1 MCACVLCSGR
11 GAPVPHQR
19 PTESVLPLQ
28 VALYSDI
35 LSDTRIPTTS
45 VQRLAVFRSSAEGKI
60 IKHLSKYWGS
70 STQEDPCRSNM
81 GGRDPCNPCGVDAY
95 DHLLS
100 THQSI
105 DR

>member
-11 GAPVPHQR
+11 GVPVPHQQ

-81 GGRDPCNPCGVDAY
+81 GGRDPCNPCGVDA
-95 DHLLS
+95 
-100 THQSI
+100 
-105 DR
+105 R